1 MKICTRTKYGTR
13 LMLALALNYGKG
25 PFLLRDI
32 ANKEKI
38 SEKYLS
44 QIIIPL
50 KTQGLVNSFRGA
62 KGGYVL
68 SRSPSEITLRE
79 IVETLEGGL
88 KLVDFGKD
96 TLIHD
101 QLSILVTSSIWQ
113 KINDDIFDALESKT
127 LKELVKEYKS
137 KDKKE
142 IIYNI

>member
-1 MKICTRTKYGTR
+1 MKVSSRTRYGMR

-25 PFLLRDI
+25 PSLLRDI

-50 KTQGLVNSFRGA
+50 KAQGLVNSFRGA

-68 SRSPSEITLRE
+68 SRLPSEITLRE

-96 TLIHD
+96 SLIHD

-113 KINDDIFDALESKT
+113 KINDDIFNTLENKT

>member
-113 KINDDIFDALESKT
+113 KINDDIFDTLESKT

>member
-1 MKICTRTKYGTR
+1 MKVSSRTRYGMR

-25 PFLLRDI
+25 PSLLRDI

-50 KTQGLVNSFRGA
+50 KAQGLVNSFRGA

-68 SRSPSEITLRE
+68 SRLPSEITLRE

-96 TLIHD
+96 SLVHD

-113 KINDDIFDALESKT
+113 KINDDIFNTLENKT